1 MMKDGGNS
9 LGPAAAI
16 YEECT
21 FLSRNFTEVIFS
33 HCPRESNMAAHVLAS
48 RSEGNQ
54 SIVWLDDPPDFLM
67 HVLANDVSV
76 IRN

>member
-21 FLSRNFTEVIFS
+21 LLSRNFTEVIFS

-48 RSEGNQ
+48 RSVGNQ
-54 SIVWLDDPPDFLM
+54 SIVWLDDPPDFLI